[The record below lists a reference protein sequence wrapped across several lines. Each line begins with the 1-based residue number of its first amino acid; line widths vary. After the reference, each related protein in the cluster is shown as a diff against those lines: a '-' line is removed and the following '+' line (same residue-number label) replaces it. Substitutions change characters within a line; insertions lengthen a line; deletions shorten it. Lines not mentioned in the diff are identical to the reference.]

1 MIGATVI
8 VVFIALLI
16 DDFLYMRGDT
26 LRRKDT

>member
-26 LRRKDT
+26 LRKDR